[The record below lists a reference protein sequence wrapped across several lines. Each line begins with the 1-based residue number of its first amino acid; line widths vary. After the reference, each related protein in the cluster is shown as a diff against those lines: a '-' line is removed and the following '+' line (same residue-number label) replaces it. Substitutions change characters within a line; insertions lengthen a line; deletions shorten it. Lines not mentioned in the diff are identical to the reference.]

1 MIQLKWSAGKNRIIS
16 IGGGSFENPD
26 NRATLLKFGKVFYLK
41 SDLDILYYRISQ
53 DSTRPL
59 LQRENPRQVLENMLK
74 KREENYKRAHFTVD
88 TSSLSEDEIVRFIIN
103 ETNSAS

>member
-1 MIQLKWSAGKNRIIS
+1 M
-16 IGGGSFENPD
+16 
-26 NRATLLKFGKVFYLK
+26 
-41 SDLDILYYRISQ
+41 
-53 DSTRPL
+53 
-59 LQRENPRQVLENMLK
+59 LE